1 MMFVLPAIVVSS
13 VLDASAAP
21 CAAGA
26 SDPWSF
32 ARAVDSPL
40 LVRGVSAT
48 HGTDPTEPVTRVEL
62 TLDHQDRQNGEEA
75 DVFTARF
82 DLGLAERLAFRFDA
96 PFANVASQGA
106 SSDEGLGDVRAQLG
120 WRAFDEPGF
129 SMFVGAAV
137 IFNTASEES
146 LGEGKNQFVP
156 YIAASG
162 ALPDIHS
169 RLFEVFEHF
178 SSFSGDPER
187 GGITESK
194 LQLHLMTKWNDSVWT
209 QLGGAFFM
217 DWLGGE
223 HGGITADAEV
233 GMATSANLAFWVRPG
248 VGLVGEDVPG
258 VYDWSVLVG
267 VRWLF

>member
-13 VLDASAAP
+13 VLDAASAPSAAR
-21 CAAGA
+21 A

-32 ARAVDSPL
+32 ARAVESPL
-40 LVRGVSAT
+40 LMRGVSTT
-48 HGTDPTEPVTRVEL
+48 HGTDPTEPVTRLEL
-62 TLDHQDRQNGEEA
+62 TFDHQDRQNGVEA
-75 DVFTARF
+75 DVCTARF
-82 DLGLAERLAFRFDA
+82 DLGLAEKLVFRFDA
-96 PFANVASQGA
+96 PFALVTPEGA
-106 SSDEGLGDVRAQLG
+106 SSDQGLGDVRAQLG
-120 WRAFDEPGF
+120 WRAFDEPTF
-129 SMFVGAAV
+129 SMFIGAAV
-137 IFNTASEES
+137 IFDTASEET

-162 ALPDIHS
+162 GLPDIRS
-169 RLFEVFEHF
+169 RVFEVFEHF

-194 LQLHLMTKWNDSVWT
+194 LQLHLMTNWTDAMWT
-209 QLGGAFFM
+209 QIGGSFFM

-223 HGGITADAEV
+223 HGGITVDAEV
-233 GMATSANLAFWVRPG
+233 GIATSTDLAFWVRPG
-248 VGLVGEDVPG
+248 VGLVGDDVPG